1 MQWVASSHSS
11 VAYATIVP
19 VVRTGTW
26 FALSFR
32 SAGGMCRSD
41 SSACLSLSYLVQEYL
56 FHLKSTTD
64 FKQSNL
70 SRLIPAI
77 LSTVLQWHSSSG
89 NFEWS
94 HLWFVIHL
102 SSFHWLPTTLSAF
115 ERGRAHLLSKLS
127 VGMENLSNLSLAAI
141 EGALRSRWPGYQNL
155 YDDWANSVYTFCILS
170 TATS

>member
-1 MQWVASSHSS
+1 MLANLVSLYQERPVESCNELLHRIHSS
-11 VAYATIVP
+11 VAYTSCSCCG
-19 VVRTGTW
+19 TGTW
-26 FALSFR
+26 FAPHFFQQVVC
-32 SAGGMCRSD
+32 AGAIKR
-41 SSACLSLSYLVQEYL
+41 LFIPSYLVQEYL

-102 SSFHWLPTTLSAF
+102 SCLHWIALPLSAF
-115 ERGRAHLLSKLS
+115 ERGRSAFTLKTQLGWKP
-127 VGMENLSNLSLAAI
+127 GAI
-141 EGALRSRWPGYQNL
+141 CHWLPWLPLKELCDLDGQALRISL
-155 YDDWANSVYTFCILS
+155 
-170 TATS
+170 